1 MYLILLSTGGGLSV
15 WGVWGGLGRLCRHRF
30 PRHVIIPPLGEERR
44 SDVTRRGVGEEQERR
59 GAGEEQDQ
67 IAGF

>member
-1 MYLILLSTGGGLSV
+1 
-15 WGVWGGLGRLCRHRF
+15 
-30 PRHVIIPPLGEERR
+30 LGEERR

>member
-1 MYLILLSTGGGLSV
+1 
-15 WGVWGGLGRLCRHRF
+15 
-30 PRHVIIPPLGEERR
+30 LGEERR
-44 SDVTRRGVGEEQERR
+44 SDGTRRGEEQERR

>member
-1 MYLILLSTGGGLSV
+1 MIDTKENKVGELC
-15 WGVWGGLGRLCRHRF
+15 GGLGRLCRHRF